1 MPELPEVE
9 TIARFLASNVIG
21 KFVNRVIVHRRD
33 LRTVLQDDFED
44 LLTGRCIGGIERI
57 AKYLILVLDNGMKV
71 VFHLGMSGKL
81 IHTQNCEITKHQH
94 IIFLLDD
101 GSRLVFDDVRR
112 FGSVRICDSKRYESL
127 LEKIGPDPLSSG
139 FNAEYIMRTSG
150 KVSIKGFLMDAA
162 LVAGIGNIYASE
174 ILFRAKIL
182 PSRKVSTLSRA
193 ECARIVEATRYVL
206 NLSISAG
213 GSSIKDYK
221 IPSGEKGRFQEN
233 FMVYGRGGK
242 NCYMCGEEVR
252 AEKQG
257 GRSTFFCIRCQQ

>member
-9 TIARFLASNVIG
+9 TIARFLASNIIG
-21 KFVNRVIVHRRD
+21 KFVNGVVVRRRD

-44 LLTGRCIGGIERI
+44 LLIGRCISGIERV

-81 IHTQNCEITKHQH
+81 IHTQNSEITKHQH

-101 GSRLVFDDVRR
+101 GSRLIFDDVRR
-112 FGSVRICDSKRYESL
+112 FGSVRICDGECYESL
-127 LEKIGPDPLSSG
+127 LEKIGPDPLSSD
-139 FNAEYIMRTSG
+139 FNAEYIMRTCS
-150 KVSIKGFLMDAA
+150 KMSIKGFLMDAA
-162 LVAGIGNIYASE
+162 SVAGIGNIYASE
-174 ILFRAKIL
+174 ILFRAEIL
-182 PSRKVSTLSRA
+182 PSRKVSTLSHT

-242 NCYMCGEEVR
+242 ECYICGAEVS
-252 AEKQG
+252 AEKQD
-257 GRSTFFCIRCQQ
+257 GRSTFFCIKCQK